1 MKLQK
6 KTYLISDTDKII
18 DRSFNELSKK
28 NTSITVAGFF
38 KMYKEIFYRIPKKG
52 VNSHTALYNDSG
64 NYIENPQ
71 SNTKVKIEKLEK
83 EKLAS
88 TSKISKLEHENEML
102 KSTIAAQE
110 HKIKQLNS

>member
-1 MKLQK
+1 
-6 KTYLISDTDKII
+6 
-18 DRSFNELSKK
+18 
-28 NTSITVAGFF
+28 
-38 KMYKEIFYRIPKKG
+38 MYKEIFYRIPKKG

-110 HKIKQLNS
+110 LKIKQLNS